1 MEEYITEIDFENAF
15 DSVQLE
21 FMFNTLKTI
30 NFEENF
36 IKWIKTLYTYTN
48 IAVCAGN
55 NENFSEYFTLSRSIS
70 KVVLY

>member
-30 NFEENF
+30 NFEEN
-36 IKWIKTLYTYTN
+36 
-48 IAVCAGN
+48 
-55 NENFSEYFTLSRSIS
+55 LSSGLKHYIHIQI
-70 KVVLY
+70 